1 MKLLLFHLQ
10 ADVVSDDQREQMN
23 AMTLDKERAE
33 YLLDTV
39 IITSLKVDIQETFYN
54 FLQVLEDDDNPVVK
68 VVAKDLRS
76 QLGPSMPPQPCEG
89 SVHPPSQG
97 QTPPQQYPP
106 YHGQTPPQQYPP
118 YHRQTPPQQYPPY
131 HRQTPHQQYPP
142 YQGQTPPQQYP
153 PYHGQ
158 TPPQQYS
165 PYQGQTPLQQYSPYQ
180 GHPMIPLRGG
190 PVPQPTV
197 GKFVCLLQLATIAT
211 TELVVMLLHRSIM
224 DDKS

>member
-1 MKLLLFHLQ
+1 MATMKLLLFHLQ

-23 AMTLDKERAE
+23 AMTLDKERAG

-68 VVAKDLRS
+68 VVANDLRS

-106 YHGQTPPQQYPP
+106 YH
-118 YHRQTPPQQYPPY
+118 
-131 HRQTPHQQYPP
+131 RQTPHQQYPP
-142 YQGQTPPQQYP
+142 YQ
-153 PYHGQ
+153 GQ

-180 GHPMIPLRGG
+180 GHPMILLQGG

-211 TELVVMLLHRSIM
+211 TELVVMSLHRSIM